1 MAVKNLNITLSSRSC
16 SWSVNRHRCFIL
28 IPPNSQ
34 LFILHAGFLGDRNK
48 FGVGDEAI
56 KCNMEVLPLVS
67 PLDEEDIDLRVYR
80 NYSVGLLP
88 EAAFRSP
95 VLLADSFQ
103 TRRQRERLSDSMT
116 QLLCEEF
123 NVPSLIIANSAVLT
137 TLASCRTTAL
147 VVDW

>member
-1 MAVKNLNITLSSRSC
+1 MAVKNLKLRNTYAGPKQESRNLGDSLGSRSC

-56 KCNMEVLPLVS
+56 KCNMEVLPLFS
-67 PLDEEDIDLRVYR
+67 PLDEADIDLRVYR

-95 VLLADSFQ
+95 VLLADSPSHSNF
-103 TRRQRERLSDSMT
+103 SKIK
-116 QLLCEEF
+116 LLKEE
-123 NVPSLIIANSAVLT
+123 
-137 TLASCRTTAL
+137 
-147 VVDW
+147 